1 MRRECHP
8 LLSGGRARES
18 KHNHGLSPAEMDS
31 LASLCETILPSLP
44 PPVTTLDG
52 KQHQPTK
59 AVQALYR
66 ASGSQTPM
74 PDEV

>member
-8 LLSGGRARES
+8 LLSGGRTRES
-18 KHNHGLSPAEMDS
+18 KHNHGLSSAEMDS

-52 KQHQPTK
+52 KQNQPTT

-66 ASGSQTPM
+66 ASGSQTPI